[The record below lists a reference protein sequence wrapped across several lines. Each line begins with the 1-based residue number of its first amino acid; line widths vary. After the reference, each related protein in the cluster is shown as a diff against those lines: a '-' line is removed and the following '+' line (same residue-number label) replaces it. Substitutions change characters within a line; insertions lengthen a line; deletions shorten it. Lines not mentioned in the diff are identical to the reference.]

1 VQRELRFAV
10 RRPLED
16 LFDDLALRAAPRAQ
30 RLAPGSV
37 VLEGDGY
44 FAAASGRRKIG
55 YTSGKVNIWALD
67 LAHLAVAERAIEEVV
82 GEHRVRDEM
91 FSIDWQFHSA
101 SQGLT
106 SVTFEELADPE
117 LDDAAYPTI
126 AGGVAGFIR
135 RYLQSA
141 DTVLVLQGPPGTGKT
156 RLVRAMLAAL
166 SRQKAQAASVLYT
179 ADKRTLETDQIYVEF
194 LTGEHDAFVIED
206 ADHLLGARA
215 NGNVDLHRFLT
226 VADGVVRAQGR
237 KIIFT
242 TNLPNIGDID
252 PALIRPGRCFAVLHT
267 RGLTREESRR
277 WLEQRPGLVAAEI
290 DAALASA
297 FDGGA
302 RSATLAMLYRAITA
316 QAPIAAPPGD
326 QGPAPE

>member
-10 RRPLED
+10 RRPLEE
-16 LFDDLALRAAPRAQ
+16 LFDDLALRVAPRAQ
-30 RLAPGSV
+30 RLAAGSV
-37 VLEGDGY
+37 VFEGDGY
-44 FAAASGRRKIG
+44 FAAASGRRKVG
-55 YTSGKVNIWALD
+55 YTSGKVELWAID
-67 LAHLAVAERAIEEVV
+67 LAHLALAERAIDAVI

-106 SVTFEELADPE
+106 SVTFEELADPGLE
-117 LDDAAYPTI
+117 DAAYPTV
-126 AGGVAGFIR
+126 AGGVADFIR
-135 RYLQSA
+135 RYLESTE
-141 DTVLVLQGPPGTGKT
+141 TVLVLQGPPGTGKT
-156 RLVRAMLAAL
+156 RLVRAILAAL
-166 SRQKAQAASVLYT
+166 TRRKTQAASVLYT

-267 RGLTREESRR
+267 RGLSRDESRR
-277 WLEQRPGLVAAEI
+277 WLEGRPGFGPEDI
-290 DAALASA
+290 DVALARA
-297 FDGGA
+297 FDAGS
-302 RSATLAMLYRAITA
+302 RSATLAALYRALE
-316 QAPIAAPPGD
+316 GR
-326 QGPAPE
+326 G